1 MQKYLKLVY
10 LKWESGMLSLHDHGI
25 FGVIICA
32 GGHCSLHVLPGP
44 RDTGG
49 ERRASQQAT
58 AGQDQVLYFRSQIEH
73 L

>member
-1 MQKYLKLVY
+1 V
-10 LKWESGMLSLHDHGI
+10 LSLNDHGI
-25 FGVIICA
+25 FGAIICE

-44 RDTGG
+44 RDPGG

-58 AGQDQVLYFRSQIEH
+58 AGQDQVLDFRSQIEY

>member
-1 MQKYLKLVY
+1 M
-10 LKWESGMLSLHDHGI
+10 WEHGTYGGMS
-25 FGVIICA
+25 CA

-44 RDTGG
+44 RDSGG

-58 AGQDQVLYFRSQIEH
+58 AGQDQVLVFRSQIEY